1 MSFIQNT
8 AEKFV
13 GHKTKLK
20 WKFVWVEKLEGEVL
34 VQKLAGAH
42 IFKNSQSNAPDMI

>member
-1 MSFIQNT
+1 MASRKLRHALQGK
-8 AEKFV
+8 KFV
-13 GHKTKLK
+13 RTKTKLK

-42 IFKNSQSNAPDMI
+42 IF